1 VTPKLVDDSPQA
13 VEGLDIRTLPI
24 GQLEARVLSYVNGFL
39 TREQIAAAMGLGAA
53 EVSRV
58 LERLAE
64 LGAVRFESAQSTL
77 PIERRSP
84 PGTSRS
90 GAYRIDAP
98 RQAPVSEP
106 ARPIHTA
113 PIGATP
119 TLDPNWQRR
128 VLALHDSLDV
138 KNHYEL
144 LGIERDADDA
154 RIRASYRDVV
164 RTFHPDLYFGQS
176 LGELGPK
183 LLRVFSRLT
192 SAYEV
197 LSRSESRA
205 VYDRS
210 LSVRSQ
216 IHTEPPGRRSSTSSL
231 RPAVMNPADIEQRK
245 RALARKLGVS
255 SLPPGPASA
264 PPAAQS
270 QSQAPN
276 PSSAPPPS
284 RFENQNRLRNQQLE
298 HYVGLADAAA
308 AKNDLVSACNFLKLA
323 CSLAPQDLA
332 LAERLKLLGQR
343 SANEHWETYAE
354 RGQQEGLDGEWAAAA
369 RSYERAAQGHP
380 HPTLFER
387 VAFCLLHAKGD
398 LKRASEFAQRAV
410 FLAPQNVRCRL
421 TLARCYAATK
431 QRANALAEL
440 EQARQLA
447 PELPEI
453 RDWIR
458 RVQAGEA

>member
-1 VTPKLVDDSPQA
+1 MTRKLLNDSPQA
-13 VEGLDIRTLPI
+13 VEGLDIRSLPI

-39 TREQIAAAMGLGAA
+39 TREQIAAAMGLGTA
-53 EVSRV
+53 EIGRV

-64 LGAVRFESAQSTL
+64 LGAVRFESTQSTL

-98 RQAPVSEP
+98 RGAPVPPP
-106 ARPIHTA
+106 ARPSHAA
-113 PIGATP
+113 PAGAAAN
-119 TLDPNWQRR
+119 LDPNWQRR

-144 LGIERDADDA
+144 LDLPPGADDA
-154 RIRASYRDVV
+154 QIRASYRDVV
-164 RTFHPDLYFGQS
+164 RTLHPDLYFGKS

-197 LSRSESRA
+197 LSRPESRA

-210 LSVRSQ
+210 LSARAQV
-216 IHTEPPGRRSSTSSL
+216 HTEPPGARSSTSSV
-231 RPAVMNPADIEQRK
+231 RPSVMNPADVEQRK

-255 SLPPGPASA
+255 SLPPGPASS
-264 PPAAQS
+264 PSP
-270 QSQAPN
+270 SQAQAPR
-276 PSSAPPPS
+276 PSSAPPQS
-284 RFENQNRLRNQQLE
+284 RLENQSRLRNQQLE

-308 AKNDLVSACNFLKLA
+308 AKNDLISACNFLKLA
-323 CSLAPQDLA
+323 CSLAPQDLP
-332 LAERLKLLGQR
+332 LAERLKLLEHR
-343 SANEHWETYAE
+343 AANELWETYAE
-354 RGQQEGLDGEWAAAA
+354 RGQQEGIDGEWAAAA
-369 RSYERAAQGHP
+369 RSYERAALGHP

-387 VAFCLLHAKGD
+387 VAYCTLQAKGD
-398 LKRASEFAQRAV
+398 LKRATEFAQRAV
-410 FLAPQNVRCRL
+410 SLAPQNVRCRL

-431 QRANALAEL
+431 QRAHALAEL

-447 PELPEI
+447 PELPEV